1 MEPDEKTLKECAD
14 WVAEQ
19 VSEELGGFVS
29 SELVDLVIELD
40 MGVRAELNDARI
52 DHRTMSEHLIPRL
65 EAAGAPVKTGGVT
78 RELVEE
84 ILHWLDEALAM
95 AGYSRDVRR

>member
-1 MEPDEKTLKECAD
+1 MEPDEKTLKELAD

-40 MGVRAELNDARI
+40 AAVRTELNDQRI

-84 ILHWLDEALAM
+84 ILHWLDEALGM

>member
-1 MEPDEKTLKECAD
+1 
-14 WVAEQ
+14 VAEQ

-29 SELVDLVIELD
+29 SELVDLIIELD
-40 MGVRAELNDARI
+40 IAVRKELGDGRI
-52 DHRTMSEHLIPRL
+52 DHRTMTGHLMPRL

-78 RELVEE
+78 PFLVEE

-95 AGYSRDVRR
+95 AGHTRES

>member
-1 MEPDEKTLKECAD
+1 MNLDEATLKECAD

-19 VSEELGGFVS
+19 VSEELGGFIS

-40 MGVRAELNDARI
+40 LAVRSETGDARM
-52 DHRTMSEHLIPRL
+52 DNNAMSHALMPRL
-65 EAAGAPVKTGGVT
+65 EEAGAPVKPGAVT
-78 RELVEE
+78 QPLVEE

-95 AGYSRDVRR
+95 AGHSREIRR